1 MESMKDDQH
10 QLVKLMVLRE
20 ALMMEMKG
28 LRKRGR
34 SAYVL
39 VKGLLGVRG
48 SRKKV
53 LLQLDRHIRKL
64 SRKLRKEER
73 NKQKTP

>member
-1 MESMKDDQH
+1 MTDNELARMIA
-10 QLVKLMVLRE
+10 LR
-20 ALMMEMKG
+20 AVILLEMKG

-64 SRKLRKEER
+64 KREEKKR

>member
-1 MESMKDDQH
+1 MGESMTDNE
-10 QLVKLMVLRE
+10 LARMIALR
-20 ALMMEMKG
+20 AVILLEMKG